1 MLRGFPLKFPPPYC
15 LLLVRLG
22 IGAVEHCGE
31 TVAQPLQAGAVAFD
45 KLRIVRHAFEHFCRV
60 LAERGNGFITYL
72 HCGLP
77 PSLADKPRTAPG
89 QKKGPSDGD
98 PARP

>member
-1 MLRGFPLKFPPPYC
+1 
-15 LLLVRLG
+15 
-22 IGAVEHCGE
+22 
-31 TVAQPLQAGAVAFD
+31 
-45 KLRIVRHAFEHFCRV
+45 V

-89 QKKGPSDGD
+89 QKKGPGDGD